1 MTNPVIRL
9 EFKKFGGLKY
19 ISHLDLQRAI
29 LRFIKRADIPIR
41 YTEGFNPH
49 PKLVFALT
57 LSVGTE
63 SDCELVDI
71 YLARD
76 IENPDVPIITPD
88 EFVARLSAVLPYG
101 LEIVKAY
108 FPERDFS
115 DIISSEYRITLYK
128 KEKSPLKKL
137 IEAAVSH
144 PLEIVKKGKA
154 GEKTVDIVPMIHSLE
169 IKEEN
174 DDICRFTAVLS
185 ARQNEYLNPDHLVKA
200 LMSTDC
206 GEYVDYWQVKRVS
219 INFKEGK

>member
-29 LRFIKRADIPIR
+29 LRFIKRAGIPIR

-76 IENPDVPIITPD
+76 PENPEIPIITPD
-88 EFVARLSAVLPYG
+88 IFVARLEAVLPKG
-101 LEIVKAY
+101 LEVVNAY
-108 FPERDFS
+108 FPETDFADIESS
-115 DIISSEYRITLYK
+115 DYIITLFK
-128 KEKSPLKKL
+128 SGEIDMKERLSTILS
-137 IEAAVSH
+137 E

-154 GEKTVDIVPMIHSLE
+154 GERVIDIVPMIFSWEVLDE
-169 IKEEN
+169 AE
-174 DDICRFTAVLS
+174 DACTLRVTLS
-185 ARQNEYLNPDHLVKA
+185 ARQNEYLNPDHFVKG
-200 LMSTDC
+200 LMSKCPDI
-206 GEYVDYWQVKRVS
+206 DNWLVKRVS
-219 INFKEGK
+219 INFKEAR

>member
-1 MTNPVIRL
+1 MRSVRIWFT
-9 EFKKFGGLKY
+9 KKDASKY

-76 IENPDVPIITPD
+76 IENPDVPVITPD
-88 EFVARLSAVLPYG
+88 EFVTRLSTVLPVG
-101 LEIVKAY
+101 LEIVSAY
-108 FPERDFS
+108 FPESDFA
-115 DIISSEYRITLYK
+115 DIVSSSYRITLYK
-128 KEKSPLKKL
+128 KEKTSLQKL
-137 IEAAVSH
+137 VSEAVSH

-154 GEKTVDIVPMIHSLE
+154 GERTVDIVPMIHGITFES
-169 IKEEN
+169 EN
-174 DDICRFTAVLS
+174 DEECVFHAVLS

-200 LMSTDC
+200 LMSTEC
-206 GEYVDYWQVKRVS
+206 GECIDYWQVKRVS

>member
-19 ISHLDLQRAI
+19 ISHLDLQRAV
-29 LRFIKRADIPIR
+29 LRFIKRAGIPIR

-76 IENPDVPIITPD
+76 PENPETPVITPD
-88 EFVARLSAVLPYG
+88 TFVSRLGAVLPKG
-101 LEIVKAY
+101 LEIVSAY
-108 FPERDFS
+108 FPETDFADIESS
-115 DIISSEYRITLYK
+115 DYLITLF
-128 KEKSPLKKL
+128 KSCDTDVAKRLCEIL
-137 IEAAVSH
+137 SE

-154 GEKTVDIVPMIHSLE
+154 GERVVNIVPMVFSWEVL
-169 IKEEN
+169 EEN
-174 DDICRFTAVLS
+174 GETCTLRATLC
-185 ARQNEYLNPDHLVKA
+185 ARQNEYLNPDHFVKG
-200 LMSTDC
+200 LMSKCPEIDN
-206 GEYVDYWQVKRVS
+206 WLVKRVS